1 MSLNHTDLQ
10 SAPAADWVQRWL
22 KGLDAGARVLDYAC
36 GYGRNT
42 RYAIGLGLTVQA
54 VDSDASA
61 VDAIAAPARAR
72 CVDLEQGPWPWAR
85 SRREDRA
92 ASAASPDEFDAVI
105 VCNYLFRPRLDL
117 LMSLVAPSGLLIY
130 ETFMIGNERFGRPAN
145 PKFLLQPNELFHAC
159 VRAGLQTLAFEQGYF
174 DDPKPAMKQRICA
187 RRPSGFARSDFAD
200 MT

>member
-1 MSLNHTDLQ
+1 MSLNHTDLL

-42 RYAIGLGLTVQA
+42 RYAIERGLTVQA

-61 VDAIAAPARAR
+61 VAAIAAPAQAR
-72 CVDLEQGPWPWAR
+72 CVDLEQGPWPWTR
-85 SRREDRA
+85 SGCADQ
-92 ASAASPDEFDAVI
+92 FDAVI

-117 LMSLVAPSGLLIY
+117 LLSLVAPSGMLIY

-159 VRAGLQTLAFEQGYF
+159 ARAGLQTLSFEQGYF
-174 DDPKPAMKQRICA
+174 ADPKPAMRQRICA
-187 RRPSGFARSDFAD
+187 RRPSGFARSDLAD